1 MPAFLVALMVVVL
14 VVLGLTTVLLLTRT
28 MRKEA
33 LAVPRARPEE
43 PDDAGGDTGTPAESE
58 HPESEPSGPHP
69 PRTEDD

>member
-14 VVLGLTTVLLLTRT
+14 VVLGLTAVLLLTRT

-33 LAVPRARPEE
+33 AAVPLARPEE
-43 PDDAGGDTGTPAESE
+43 RDDVAASHTPTGSGHPD
-58 HPESEPSGPHP
+58 SEPSGPHP